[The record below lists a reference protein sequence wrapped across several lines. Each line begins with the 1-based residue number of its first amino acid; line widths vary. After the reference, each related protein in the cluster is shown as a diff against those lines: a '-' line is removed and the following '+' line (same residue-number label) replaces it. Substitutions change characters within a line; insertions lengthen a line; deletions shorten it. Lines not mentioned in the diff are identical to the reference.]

1 MDFQDL
7 LNVVFPV
14 NSKNTSLSEYWKTE
28 INKDPTL
35 SDLFVCI
42 DLVFGSGKKLSI
54 ATDFIQTTDNDG
66 NVYAYQP
73 LLQDEPE
80 IPSTIGISSGSASV
94 RSFTLTIDG
103 RFVDAMSMVLAGDH
117 LSGFAEVSL
126 QMRGGSYSDRIIILR
141 GDISGNTVF
150 GALEELVELEIS
162 DPKRTF
168 GAILPEVILDETEI
182 PTLPDDQKGQRLPL
196 VLNRCAV
203 GVPCIRKS
211 EYQFGPEFAVCYGR
225 DFEIVSVF
233 VDGVEKLSNDSQY
246 EWVSSIKQT
255 EKTNTPYLNIDFQ
268 LTTNP
273 AGGPFEWQDESVY
286 ATVQRIDGKQQ
297 DILTAIVELIANYS
311 KYGYELIDKDLL
323 SRSYAK
329 ITNLFGQI
337 VINDSSSNA
346 VDTFSYI
353 ESAICDSFPMISMAF
368 SGIGYAPI
376 VVDRRSDVFSGTFI
390 VGQEYIVD
398 RLSQISEIGKDDIY
412 NSFTIKYNYDAMT
425 DNYLSVKKRDASN
438 SEFCNIS
445 KNRMGLRE
453 YDILESVIH
462 YDDST
467 VEYVLDWMAAH
478 MSLPS
483 YEIQYQCYPAIFI
496 FVKIGDNIKITDHE
510 LGFTERTATVT
521 GISYKRGE
529 VILTLRFWFL
539 YENIGR
545 AY

>member
-7 LNVVFPV
+7 LNVVFPIK
-14 NSKNTSLSEYWKTE
+14 SKNTSLSNYWKTE
-28 INKDPTL
+28 IDKDPIL
-35 SDLFVCI
+35 SDMFVCI
-42 DLVFGSGKKLSI
+42 DLVFGNGKKLSI
-54 ATDFIQTTDNDG
+54 ATDFIQTTNDDG
-66 NVYAYQP
+66 DVYSYQP
-73 LLQDEPE
+73 LLQQEPE
-80 IPSTIGISSGSASV
+80 IPSQIAIANGSASV
-94 RSFTLTIDG
+94 RSFSFTVDG
-103 RFVDAMSMVLAGDH
+103 RFVDAMNMVLNGDH
-117 LSGFAEVSL
+117 ISGFAEVSL
-126 QMRGGSYSDRIIILR
+126 QMRDGSYSDRIIILR

-150 GALEELVELEIS
+150 GALDELVEIEIS

-168 GAILPEVILDETEI
+168 GMILPEIIIDKREI
-182 PTLPDDQKGQRLPL
+182 STIPNDQKGQRLPI
-196 VLNRCAV
+196 VYNKSNVAI
-203 GVPCIRKS
+203 PCIRKS
-211 EYQFGPEFAVCYGR
+211 AYELGPEFIICYGTQ
-225 DFEIVSVF
+225 FKIESVF
-233 VDGVEKLSNDSQY
+233 VDGVQKLSNDSQY
-246 EWVSSIKQT
+246 AWVSSIKRT
-255 EKTNTPYLNIDFQ
+255 EKTQTPYLNIDFQ
-268 LTTNP
+268 LTQNNL
-273 AGGPFEWQDESVY
+273 GVPFKWEDESVHV
-286 ATVQRIDGKQQ
+286 TVKRIDDKQK
-297 DILTAIVELIANYS
+297 DILTVIVDLIANHS
-311 KYGYELIDKDLL
+311 KYGYDLIDKDLL

-337 VINDSSSNA
+337 VINDSSSNS
-346 VDTFSYI
+346 VNTFSYI
-353 ESAICDSFPMISMAF
+353 ENAICDSFPMISMAF
-368 SGIGYAPI
+368 SGIGYAPV

-398 RLSQISEIGKDDIY
+398 RLSQISEVGKDKIY
-412 NSFTIKYNYDAMT
+412 NSFTIKYNYDSIT
-425 DNYLSVKKRDASN
+425 DNYTSVKTRNYTN

-453 YDILESVIH
+453 YEILESVIH

-496 FVKIGDNIKITDHE
+496 FVKIGDNIKVTDHE
-510 LGFTERTATVT
+510 LGFTEKTATVT